1 MVQYTVYVTRRIRDG
16 FRRDL
21 ERIAVVDEWGE
32 DRPVPREV
40 LLAAV
45 READGLLCVGDDVI
59 DAEVIRAG
67 RRLKVISTA
76 TSGYDHIDLDAARAR
91 RVTVCH
97 APGAAD
103 TAVADLTL
111 ALMLA
116 CARSV
121 VEANRFVHERQWRHW
136 APYLFEGVELQNS
149 TLGLLGLGRIGL
161 QVAHRAQGFGMRVL
175 YYGNRRNEDAEQ
187 RLGLQFG
194 SVDNILREADFVTLH
209 LPLTPDTRGLIDDR
223 RLRLMKPSAFLI
235 NMARGP
241 VVDHDALVRALR
253 EGRIAGAAL
262 DVYHREPLPPDDPLL
277 ELPNVIMTPHIGSN
291 TRRAIA
297 RMVRMAADQLIQVLN
312 GEQPRHAVVS
322 FVERR
327 AA

>member
-1 MVQYTVYVTRRIRDG
+1 MIQYTVYVTRRIRNG
-16 FRRDL
+16 FRREI
-21 ERIAVVDEWGE
+21 ERIADVEAWGE

-40 LLAAV
+40 LLSAV

-59 DAEVIRAG
+59 DAEVIHAG

-76 TSGYDHIDLDAARAR
+76 TAGYEHIDLEAAKAR
-91 RVTVCH
+91 HITVCH

-121 VEANRFVHERQWRHW
+121 TAANHFVHERQWRYW

-149 TLGLLGLGRIGL
+149 TLGILGLGRIGL

-194 SVDNILREADFVTLH
+194 SVDNILREADFVSLH
-209 LPLTPDTRGLIDDR
+209 LPLNPDTRGLIDER

-235 NMARGP
+235 NMARGS

-262 DVYHREPLPPDDPLL
+262 DVYPREPIPPDDPLL
-277 ELPNVIMTPHIGSN
+277 ELPNVIMTPHIGTN
-291 TRRAIA
+291 THRAIA
-297 RMVRMAADQLIQVLN
+297 RMVHMAADQLIQVLN

-322 FVERR
+322 FVEKR